1 MLTNLSIRNVVIIDK
16 LDLSFNSGL
25 TVLTGETGAG
35 KSILLDS
42 LSLVLGERAEASLV
56 RIGEKE
62 ASVTASFSLPLS
74 HGIGELLSKHGYGFN
89 GEIILRRIVSSE
101 GRSRAFLNDEPIS
114 VSFLKEIGD
123 LLAEIHGQF
132 ASYRLLNPATHLG
145 TLDRYGV
152 LTEHLKDCRHL
163 FSQWQYKKRQRDEA
177 EQTFMQAEKEEEFLR
192 TSVSDLEKLNPQ
204 PDEEENLIA
213 RRTRLMNS
221 EKITTAL
228 NTAYAI
234 LSDENV
240 GCVRT
245 LGSALNQLE
254 RANQLSEEGLS
265 GVSEQ
270 VSQSIVLIE
279 DSISTIEKEIEKWG
293 DISDLPAIDDR
304 LFALRDM
311 ARKHRVEISEL
322 PDLLLALKKKLTQ
335 LELGEDAIIK
345 LRQEEEQARQSYIL
359 CAKEL
364 SEQREKIAERLDKA
378 VAKELPALKLG
389 KATFKTEKS
398 PLDESD
404 WTELGMD
411 KIAFMVST
419 NKGTPLAPI
428 HKIASGGELAR
439 FMLALKLN
447 LAMAEETETLVFD
460 EVDTGVGG
468 ATAAA
473 VGARLRQLA
482 QMNQVLVVTHSPQVA
497 AYGQNHL
504 TVQKEEEGEHVLTSV
519 ISLNGKKRQDEVA
532 RMLSGEKITAT
543 ATRMAKELL
552 ESCQGKDAECV
563 KK

>member
-1 MLTNLSIRNVVIIDK
+1 MLINLSIRNVVIIDK
-16 LDLSFNSGL
+16 LDLTFNGGL

-42 LSLVLGERAEASLV
+42 LSLVLGARADASLV
-56 RIGEKE
+56 RHGEKE

-74 HGIGELLSKHGYGFN
+74 HGIGEILSRRGYPFD
-89 GEIILRRIVSSE
+89 GEIILRRIVSNE

-114 VSFLKEIGD
+114 VSFLKEVGE

-145 TLDRYGV
+145 TLDRYGA
-152 LTEHLKDCRHL
+152 LNEHLKDCRHL
-163 FSQWQYKKRQRDEA
+163 YSQWQYKKRQRDEA

-245 LGSALNQLE
+245 LGSALSQLE
-254 RANQLSEEGLS
+254 RANQLSEAELS
-265 GVSEQ
+265 DVSEQ
-270 VSQSIVLIE
+270 ISQSIVLVE
-279 DSISTIEKEIEKWG
+279 DSVSTIEKEIEKWG
-293 DISDLPAIDDR
+293 DVSELPAIDDR

-311 ARKHRVEISEL
+311 ARKHRVEISQL
-322 PDLLLALKKKLTQ
+322 PNLLLVLKKKLTQ

-345 LRQEEEQARQSYIL
+345 LRQEEEKARQAYIL

-364 SEQREKIAERLDKA
+364 SEEREKIAERLDKA

-398 PLDESD
+398 ALDEVD
-404 WTELGMD
+404 WTEMGMD

-428 HKIASGGELAR
+428 HKVASGGELAR
-439 FMLALKLN
+439 FMLALKVN
-447 LAMAEETETLVFD
+447 LAMAEEADTLVFD

-473 VGARLRQLA
+473 VGARLKQLA
-482 QMNQVLVVTHSPQVA
+482 QTNQVLVVTHSPQVA
-497 AYGQNHL
+497 AHGQNHL
-504 TVQKEEEGEHVLTSV
+504 TVQKKENGEQVCITVEVLDAQ
-519 ISLNGKKRQDEVA
+519 KRQDEIA
-532 RMLSGEKITAT
+532 RMLSGEKITKT
-543 ATRMAKELL
+543 ATNMAKELL
-552 ESCQGKDAECV
+552 ESCQKECP
-563 KK
+563 K

>member
-1 MLTNLSIRNVVIIDK
+1 MLINLSIRNVVIIDK
-16 LDLSFNSGL
+16 LDLTFNGGL

-42 LSLVLGERAEASLV
+42 LSLVLGARADASLV
-56 RIGEKE
+56 RHGEKE

-74 HGIGELLSKHGYGFN
+74 HGIGEILSRRGYPFD
-89 GEIILRRIVSSE
+89 GEIILRRIVSNE

-114 VSFLKEIGD
+114 VSFLKEVGE

-132 ASYRLLNPATHLG
+132 ASYRLLNPATHLE
-145 TLDRYGV
+145 TLDRYGA
-152 LTEHLKDCRHL
+152 LNEHLKDCRHL
-163 FSQWQYKKRQRDEA
+163 YSQWQYKKRQRDEA

-245 LGSALNQLE
+245 LGSALSQLE
-254 RANQLSEEGLS
+254 RANQLSEAELS
-265 GVSEQ
+265 DVSEQ
-270 VSQSIVLIE
+270 ISQSIVLVE
-279 DSISTIEKEIEKWG
+279 DSVSTIEKEIEKWG
-293 DISDLPAIDDR
+293 DVSELPAIDDR

-311 ARKHRVEISEL
+311 ARKHRVEISQL
-322 PDLLLALKKKLTQ
+322 PNLLLVLKKKLTQ

-345 LRQEEEQARQSYIL
+345 LRQEEEKARQAYIL

-364 SEQREKIAERLDKA
+364 SEEREKIAERLDKA

-398 PLDESD
+398 ALDEVD
-404 WTELGMD
+404 WTEMGMD

-419 NKGTPLAPI
+419 NKGTPLAPV
-428 HKIASGGELAR
+428 HKVASGGELAR
-439 FMLALKLN
+439 FMLALKVN
-447 LAMAEETETLVFD
+447 LAMAEDADTLVFD

-473 VGARLRQLA
+473 VGARLKQLA
-482 QMNQVLVVTHSPQVA
+482 QTNQVLVVTHSPQVA
-497 AYGQNHL
+497 AHGQNHL
-504 TVQKEEEGEHVLTSV
+504 TVQKKENGEQVCTTVEVLDAQ
-519 ISLNGKKRQDEVA
+519 KRQDEIA
-532 RMLSGEKITAT
+532 RMLSGEKITKT
-543 ATRMAKELL
+543 ATNMAKELL
-552 ESCQGKDAECV
+552 ESCQKECP
-563 KK
+563 K